1 MVDAT
6 SSGHRQPGISEVRT
20 PWSRRHFLGAAGAGA
35 ASLLVPT
42 SLWLPQRETSS
53 VPNSF
58 TGANPLRLAM
68 HVHGSWSEQTGS
80 WEAQFA
86 QAVATGTDVLFMT
99 DHDYRATASGYFSS
113 LNGVTWV
120 RATTGGLAQQT
131 STASGG
137 SLHLLAES
145 SSATTSASVTMSV
158 RPKPDAVNRL
168 RTSVAGQTLVQTAT
182 SARLTQGASY
192 EVVVSMSYHPAAS
205 GRPAGTYEL
214 VYRFGGGTGQRF
226 TENGGLTGVVALPTP
241 AAGSVRRL
249 SPETDITALW
259 PTMLPIDNAMYG
271 LSFRAKSPRRG
282 AVADITVAGLKFERT
297 QNSAASVTANQSRLI
312 STYQSRFPNLTVRAS
327 SEIGRSMLHMNPFG
341 IPQYWPNYA
350 ALPTDENTRFR
361 QVVSAVHAQH
371 GAVSWNHPFGY
382 DMGPLLSQA
391 DRITKRRSIFQS
403 MLALGELGVDILE
416 VGYKIRGYVDAATH
430 IALWD
435 TFSRN
440 GTFLT
445 ANGTTDDH
453 SGQPWTNLTNG
464 FTTGAWAASRSD
476 ADVVAALVAGRAYVT
491 DMKRWPGGE
500 ADLLVDGSVRMGAVS
515 VSSRVSRTLSIWT
528 RSLPANCGV
537 QVLSGPVDYKGAVDP
552 GTVVVR
558 TLTPSAFAGGKAT
571 LTVDTSTSRF
581 YRIQVVGSDGSII
594 GCSNPVWLLREVPPG
609 GIPPARIVT

>member
-1 MVDAT
+1 MGDTPVDTHVA
-6 SSGHRQPGISEVRT
+6 GHAPGGGA
-20 PWSRRHFLGAAGAGA
+20 PWSRRQFLGAAGVGA
-35 ASLLVPT
+35 AGLVVPT
-42 SLWLPQRETSS
+42 AVWLPERSASS
-53 VPNSF
+53 SPNAF
-58 TGANPLRLAM
+58 TGTSPLRLAM

-80 WEAQFA
+80 WEAQFT

-99 DHDYRATASGYFSS
+99 DHDYRATASGYFPS

-120 RATTGGLAQQT
+120 RTTTGGLAQQT

-182 SARLTQGASY
+182 SARLTQGARY
-192 EVVVSMSYHPAAS
+192 EVVVDMSYHPAAS

-249 SPETDITALW
+249 SLETDIAALW
-259 PTMLPIDNAMYG
+259 PTMLPIDNAMFG
-271 LSFRAKSPRRG
+271 LSFRVTSPQRG
-282 AVADITVAGLKFERT
+282 AVADVTIAGLKFERT
-297 QNSAASVTANQSRLI
+297 QNSAASVTANQGRVI
-312 STYQSRFPNLTVRAS
+312 STYQSRFPSLTVRAS

-350 ALPTDENTRFR
+350 ALPSDENTRFR
-361 QVVSAVHAQH
+361 QIVSTVHGQN
-371 GAVSWNHPFGY
+371 GLVSWNHPFGY
-382 DMGPLLSQA
+382 DMGPLLSPT
-391 DRITKRRSIFQS
+391 DRVAKRRSIFQS
-403 MLALGELGVDILE
+403 MLALQVLGVDVLE

-445 ANGTTDDH
+445 GNGATDDH

-476 ADVVAALVAGRAYVT
+476 ADVVAALAAGRAYVA

-500 ADLLVDGSVRMGAVS
+500 ADLLVDGTVPMGAAS
-515 VSSRVSRTLSIWT
+515 VSSKVTRSLSIWAK
-528 RSLPANCGV
+528 SLPANCTV
-537 QVLSGPVDYKGAVDP
+537 QVISGPVDYKAAVDP

-558 TLTPSAFAGGKAT
+558 TLSPSAFTGGSRHSASTCRRPGSTGPRSLPRTGRSSGAAT
-571 LTVDTSTSRF
+571 PC
-581 YRIQVVGSDGSII
+581 
-594 GCSNPVWLLREVPPG
+594 GCSAKPLR
-609 GIPPARIVT
+609 PASRRRAV